1 MTVPPPPNQPPTVG
15 MPPENNVV
23 DAVVAEWW
31 RLDGPRIPGPA
42 VPPVDLAKAPA
53 PVPGTT
59 VHTPVPIGAGA
70 AVPSME
76 QAAQTFWA
84 PFGTIMSEQASAIA
98 SQVGEQVTQLLTE
111 TAAQRAAREQ
121 VEYETL
127 LAAQRARGDSALG
140 KVGETKAQQAARH
153 RTEDLLGPGPVQP
166 IDLVHLVDRLADRLS
181 ETPQDR
187 AARLE
192 TERELARQRA
202 RAQEDR
208 VREAAG
214 ETPKQR
220 DLRHR
225 QQRLADEHEAKD
237 RARRQRRKAARA
249 AGPTDRT
256 RRFRRWC
263 VLTAISA
270 VGGYSVG
277 LVPLIATGGPWV
289 GLVLAAGGWAVDLFL
304 RDLGRL
310 RVSEVRGAGPLVLL
324 VLARIPVASGL
335 AVAAG
340 LAPLITA
347 LHLFH

>member
-1 MTVPPPPNQPPTVG
+1 MTVVPPPPNHPPTVG
-15 MPPENNVV
+15 RPPEDSVV

-31 RLDGPRIPGPA
+31 RKDGPRIPGPT
-42 VPPVDLAKAPA
+42 APT
-53 PVPGTT
+53 TT
-59 VHTPVPIGAGA
+59 VHTPIPIGAGA

-76 QAAQTFWA
+76 EAARNFWA
-84 PFGTIMSEQASAIA
+84 PAREIFAEQASAIA
-98 SQVGEQVTQLLTE
+98 SQIGQQVGQLLTE

-127 LAAQRARGDSALG
+127 LATQRARGDSALG
-140 KVGETKAQQAARH
+140 KVGETKAQQAKRH
-153 RTEDLLGPGPVQP
+153 RTQDLLGPGPVQHD
-166 IDLVHLVDRLADRLS
+166 DLVHLVDRLADRLA

-187 AARLE
+187 TARLE

-202 RAQEDR
+202 RAHEDH

-214 ETPKQR
+214 ETPKAR
-220 DLRHR
+220 ELRHR
-225 QQRLADEHEAKD
+225 QQRLADEREAKD
-237 RARRQRRKAARA
+237 RARRQRRRAARA

-270 VGGYSVG
+270 VGGYSIG

-289 GLVLAAGGWAVDLFL
+289 GLVLAAGGWAADLYL

-310 RVSEVRGAGPLVLL
+310 RVSEVRGAGPLLLL

-340 LAPLITA
+340 LAPLLPA